1 METSSTMVVTV
12 LALLLLVAS
21 QSVDAFQS
29 HLAAST
35 TTHRPFATTRLFSS
49 TQETAKQYPIE
60 KTEDEW
66 KEILTPDQFYILRKE
81 GTETPGASALNQ
93 ISVEKNGEADAGTF
107 CCAACQNPLF
117 VASTKY
123 DSGTGWPS
131 FYAPVTN
138 SAIDLNT
145 DYKLVVPRSECV
157 CSQCGGHLGHVFEG
171 KRRKT
176 KRCALH
182 QPLRCPETRIHT
194 RTV

>member
-1 METSSTMVVTV
+1 MVVAF
-12 LALLLLVAS
+12 LALLLAVS

-29 HLAAST
+29 HLAAT
-35 TTHRPFATTRLFSS
+35 ARQRPFATKRLFSS
-49 TQETAKQYPIE
+49 TQERKQYPIE

-81 GTETPGASALNQ
+81 GTETPGASALNK
-93 ISVEKNGEADAGTF
+93 ISVEKNGAADAGTF

-171 KRRKT
+171 KRKNE
-176 KRCALH
+176 
-182 QPLRCPETRIHT
+182 PSF
-194 RTV
+194 